1 MARSKN
7 WQAISQGRR
16 TPEELR
22 KLRRLFWDARKD
34 GDLVTWRR
42 AKAVMGYLAKKS
54 VISLSGELDV
64 TRGSINRWLQW
75 FEAEGTEGLLPRKAP
90 GSAPRLND
98 ERRAELAALIDAG
111 PQASGFTSGM
121 WTGPMVGDLIR
132 KRFGVSF
139 HNHSVPRLLNE
150 MGFSVQRPRK
160 RLARAD
166 AEKQALWLKERLPA
180 LKKKPTRAEALFS
193 LKTRRVSGSTAPSTR
208 RGRGWANSPESTLLD

>member
-1 MARSKN
+1 MSRAKT
-7 WQAISQGRR
+7 WQAISPSRR
-16 TPEELR
+16 TAGELR
-22 KLRRLFWDARKD
+22 KLRKLFWDAKKE
-34 GDLVTWRR
+34 GNLVTWRR
-42 AKAVMGYLAKKS
+42 AKAVMGYLAKQS

-90 GSAPRLND
+90 GSAPRLNE

-111 PQASGFTSGM
+111 PQAAGFTSGM

-139 HNHSVPRLLNE
+139 HNHSVPRLLND

-166 AEKQALWLKERLPA
+166 AEKQALWLKERFPA
-180 LKKKPTRAEALFS
+180 LKKKRTRVEALS
-193 LKTRRVSGSTAPSTR
+193 SSKTRRASGSMVPSTR
-208 RGRGWANSPESTLLD
+208 HGRASANSPESTPSE

>member
-1 MARSKN
+1 MARAKN
-7 WQAISQGRR
+7 WQAISPERR
-16 TPEELR
+16 AQPEVRKLR
-22 KLRRLFWDARKD
+22 KLLWDAKKA

-42 AKAVMGYLAKKS
+42 AKAVMGYLAKQS
-54 VISLSGELDV
+54 VISLGRELDV

-75 FEAEGTEGLLPRKAP
+75 FEAEGTEGLLPRKPP
-90 GSAPRLND
+90 GSAPRLN
-98 ERRAELAALIDAG
+98 EQQRSELAAAIDAG

-139 HNHSVPRLLNE
+139 HNHSVPRLLND

-166 AEKQALWLKERLPA
+166 AELQALWLQKRFPA
-180 LKKKPTRAEALFS
+180 LKKKRPRAEVLSS
-193 LKTRRVSGSTAPSTR
+193 LRTRRASGSTAPSIR
-208 RGRGWANSPESTLLD
+208 LGRESGSSHASTPSA